1 MDADRGKELE
11 FFIELR
17 DKMDEIS
24 DLVDKYDLRQQFVS
38 AFIFGISDEMKPG
51 DEKVCI
57 RAVTGMTVVDEDE
70 LDVVLTHLYEQFN
83 PEPERSDSIDFW
95 LKFGSSGEA

>member
-1 MDADRGKELE
+1 MDANERELE

-17 DKMDEIS
+17 DKIDEIS
-24 DLVDKYDLRQQFVS
+24 DLVNKYDLKEQFVS
-38 AFIFGISDEMKPG
+38 AFIFGVAEELKPG
-51 DEKVCI
+51 DEKLCI

-95 LKFGSSGEA
+95 LKLGGSGEA

>member
-1 MDADRGKELE
+1 MDANERELE

-17 DKMDEIS
+17 DKLDDIS

-38 AFIFGISDEMKPG
+38 AFIFGVAAEPEPD
-51 DEKVCI
+51 DEKMSI

-70 LDVVLTHLYEQFN
+70 LDVVLTHLYQQFDS
-83 PEPERSDSIDFW
+83 EPQRSDSIDFW

>member
-1 MDADRGKELE
+1 MDGNAEELE

-17 DKMDEIS
+17 NRIDDISELVEQYGFKDK
-24 DLVDKYDLRQQFVS
+24 FVS
-38 AFIFGISDEMKPG
+38 AFIFGLSG
-51 DEKVCI
+51 DVEPEDKKVCI
-57 RAVTGMTVVDEDE
+57 RAITGMTVVDEDE
-70 LDVVLTHLYEQFN
+70 LDVVLTHLYEQYN